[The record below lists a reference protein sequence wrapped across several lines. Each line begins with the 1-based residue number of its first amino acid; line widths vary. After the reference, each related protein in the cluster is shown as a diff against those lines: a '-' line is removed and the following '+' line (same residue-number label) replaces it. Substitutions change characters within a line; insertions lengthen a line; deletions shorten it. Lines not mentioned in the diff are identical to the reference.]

1 MNRFFKILFLLVI
14 SILFSCEKLLEF
26 PGCSECKTE
35 EPTRGQLKF
44 KFESGFG
51 VPVELKVYEGDLS
64 DSILLATHT
73 LTNFAPDYKIN
84 VALNKK
90 YSATGTYVINKIK
103 YIVVGA
109 TAIGVGYEKERC
121 NDPCYYI
128 YDDLID
134 LSLKKA
140 Y

>member
-1 MNRFFKILFLLVI
+1 MNRIYKIFFLLAI
-14 SILFSCEKLLEF
+14 SILFSCEKLLDF

-44 KFESGFG
+44 KFESSYG

-73 LTNFAPDYKIN
+73 LTNFAPDYKTN

-90 YSATGTYVINKIK
+90 YSATGTYIINKK
-103 YIVVGA
+103 NYIVVGA
-109 TAIGVGYEKERC
+109 TAIGVVYEKEKC
-121 NDPCYYI
+121 DDPCYYI
-128 YDDLID
+128 YNDIID
-134 LSLKKA
+134 LSLKKT